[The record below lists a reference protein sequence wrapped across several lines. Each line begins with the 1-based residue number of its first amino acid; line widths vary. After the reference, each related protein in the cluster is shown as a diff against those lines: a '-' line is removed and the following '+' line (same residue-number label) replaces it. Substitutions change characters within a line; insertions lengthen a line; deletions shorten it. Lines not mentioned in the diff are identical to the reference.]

1 MSNTVSDP
9 PAPSTRQDGPYRKN
23 PPDNEGKHH
32 ARPTRR
38 GFMPDVERLKERAGI
53 AACRFVND
61 GMVLGL
67 GTGSTVRYS
76 IIEIARLI
84 AEEGMDLVGVP
95 TSEDTRRLSEELGIP
110 LLKIEDSGALDLTID
125 GADEF
130 DCNFDLI
137 KGGGGALTR
146 EKVVALK
153 SKSMVVV
160 ADYSKKVEV
169 LGAFDLPVEVES
181 NLWEEVRENISRICP
196 GQVSLRT
203 NGSEPF
209 ETDNRGF
216 ILDCAFGPT
225 ISDPRSL
232 EKSISDI
239 YGVVEVGLFVGI
251 CDAVIMASNDGIEEL
266 IKPDGRI

>member
-9 PAPSTRQDGPYRKN
+9 PAPSASADAPYPKN
-23 PPDNEGKHH
+23 PPHDKGKHH

-38 GFMPDVERLKERAGI
+38 GFMSDVEHLKEQAGI
-53 AACRFVND
+53 AACRFVKD
-61 GMVLGL
+61 GMLLGL

-84 AEEGMDLVGVP
+84 TEEGMNLIGVP

-110 LLKIEDSGALDLTID
+110 LLNIEDSGTLDLTID

-130 DCNFDLI
+130 DHNFDLI

-160 ADYSKKVEV
+160 ADHTKKVEV
-169 LGAFDLPVEVES
+169 LGAFDLPVEVDS
-181 NLWEEVRENISRICP
+181 DLWEGVREDISRICP
-196 GQVSLRT
+196 GQVSLRK
-203 NGSEPF
+203 NGF
-209 ETDNRGF
+209 RTVRDR
-216 ILDCAFGPT
+216 
-225 ISDPRSL
+225 
-232 EKSISDI
+232 
-239 YGVVEVGLFVGI
+239 
-251 CDAVIMASNDGIEEL
+251 
-266 IKPDGRI
+266 